1 MNFDTNYNTTEGK
14 RETGG
19 GHGSFLSRIEAV
31 RAGGR
36 TFCPIF
42 TVS

>member
-19 GHGSFLSRIEAV
+19 GHGSFSLIEQV
-31 RAGGR
+31 RAAGR
-36 TFCPIF
+36 TFCQIF